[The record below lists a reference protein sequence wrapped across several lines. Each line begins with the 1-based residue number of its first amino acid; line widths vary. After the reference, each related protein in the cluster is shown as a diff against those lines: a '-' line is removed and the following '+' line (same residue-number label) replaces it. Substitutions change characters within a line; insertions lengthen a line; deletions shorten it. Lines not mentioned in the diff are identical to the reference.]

1 MIITA
6 ASITEI
12 SVAVIGII
20 AAVAGCVHGSKCK
33 TIKCLGGEC
42 HREIITK
49 EDSKDSKEDSNE
61 DSKTVNK
68 SNDEILIEN
77 KI

>member
-12 SVAVIGII
+12 SVAIIGII
-20 AAVAGCVHGSKCK
+20 GAIAGCVHGSKCK

-42 HREIITK
+42 HREIK
-49 EDSKDSKEDSNE
+49 EENSKEASK

>member
-20 AAVAGCVHGSKCK
+20 GAIAGCVHGSKCK

-42 HREIITK
+42 HREISK
-49 EDSKDSKEDSNE
+49 EEDSKEDSK

>member
-20 AAVAGCVHGSKCK
+20 GAIAGCIHGSKCK

-42 HREIITK
+42 HREIISK
-49 EDSKDSKEDSNE
+49 EDSKEDSK

>member
-12 SVAVIGII
+12 SVAIIGII
-20 AAVAGCVHGSKCK
+20 GAIAGCVHGSKCK

-42 HREIITK
+42 HREIK
-49 EDSKDSKEDSNE
+49 EENSKE

>member
-20 AAVAGCVHGSKCK
+20 GAIGACVHGSKCR

-42 HREIITK
+42 HREIISK
-49 EDSKDSKEDSNE
+49 EDSKDSK

>member
-12 SVAVIGII
+12 SVAIIGII
-20 AAVAGCVHGSKCK
+20 GAIAGCVHGSKCK

-42 HREIITK
+42 HREIISK
-49 EDSKDSKEDSNE
+49 EDSKEDSN

>member
-20 AAVAGCVHGSKCK
+20 GAIAGCIHGSKCK

-42 HREIITK
+42 HREIISK
-49 EDSKDSKEDSNE
+49 EDSKEDSN

>member
-20 AAVAGCVHGSKCK
+20 GAIAGCVHGSKCK

-42 HREIITK
+42 HREISK
-49 EDSKDSKEDSNE
+49 EEDST

>member
-20 AAVAGCVHGSKCK
+20 GAIAGCVHGSKCK

-42 HREIITK
+42 HREISK
-49 EDSKDSKEDSNE
+49 EEDSK